1 MTTPGGGLPMPPAP
15 PNGGGGVPG
24 LPKPMSPM
32 GAGPGQSLGGVPE
45 PGDIAS
51 MFAGFT
57 SGQVPRETL
66 VSALQSKSAGPG
78 GISSLLSELGGSAA
92 ADGREVVFSPEH
104 RALIKVLVRE
114 HGMDKAEAIGIVAE
128 LIMNGGP
135 APAGGPPA
143 GGGPPGGPGAGG
155 PPVAPSAPTIAP
167 PIPGPGRPNLGAQ
180 TGGPA

>member
-24 LPKPMSPM
+24 LPKPMSPL
-32 GAGPGQSLGGVPE
+32 GGGPGQGLGGVPE
-45 PGDIAS
+45 PGGIAS

-78 GISSLLSELGGSAA
+78 GISGLLAELGGSAS

-104 RALIKVLVRE
+104 RALIKILIRE
-114 HGMDKAEAIGIVAE
+114 HGMDSAEAIGIVAE
-128 LIMNGGP
+128 LIMNGGG

-143 GGGPPGGPGAGG
+143 GGGPPGGPGGGG
-155 PPVAPSAPTIAP
+155 PPVASLAPTIAP
-167 PIPGPGRPNLGAQ
+167 PIPGPGMPNLGAQ